1 MQNNLLFDDLLK
13 ILKEDFNK
21 NFLKSILND
30 YLTGNPHNQIVTDYI
45 YGITRHKILLEN
57 LIFNFVK
64 KQGIKK
70 EELHLFLI
78 AFYSITFRDST
89 NVPVFTNDFIEYI
102 KNKYNLVK
110 SKFFNGVIRNY
121 LRKKEELLK
130 NLKENQKDVYYS
142 VPKGLFDYISS
153 NFDDKKK
160 DILLNQMV
168 KIPKFYFRINSSF
181 KDDKEILK
189 EFNIYENIYQLKTN
203 SFSSIKEYLE
213 NKSIT
218 IQDISSQIAC
228 YSLNPKESDK
238 ILDLCSAPGT
248 KSSLLAE
255 LTNDKANIY
264 SVELNADKFEKMKF
278 DLLNYQSIDSI
289 NKDASKPLRE
299 KNFDKIMIDAPCSA
313 LGTISKNPDKKYKFD
328 LTEINNYSQ
337 IQLEILNNGFKHLKK
352 GGELIY
358 VVCTFTKEETTN
370 VIDEF
375 LKQNNDAKEVEFTT
389 FDNKFTGKRLN
400 TEMFY
405 DGDIF
410 FIAKIKKE

>member
-1 MQNNLLFDDLLK
+1 
-13 ILKEDFNK
+13 
-21 NFLKSILND
+21 
-30 YLTGNPHNQIVTDYI
+30 
-45 YGITRHKILLEN
+45 
-57 LIFNFVK
+57 
-64 KQGIKK
+64 
-70 EELHLFLI
+70 
-78 AFYSITFRDST
+78 
-89 NVPVFTNDFIEYI
+89 
-102 KNKYNLVK
+102 
-110 SKFFNGVIRNY
+110 
-121 LRKKEELLK
+121 
-130 NLKENQKDVYYS
+130 
-142 VPKGLFDYISS
+142 
-153 NFDDKKK
+153 
-160 DILLNQMV
+160 
-168 KIPKFYFRINSSF
+168 
-181 KDDKEILK
+181 
-189 EFNIYENIYQLKTN
+189 
-203 SFSSIKEYLE
+203 
-213 NKSIT
+213 
-218 IQDISSQIAC
+218 
-228 YSLNPKESDK
+228 
-238 ILDLCSAPGT
+238 
-248 KSSLLAE
+248 
-255 LTNDKANIY
+255 
-264 SVELNADKFEKMKF
+264 MKL